1 MQRLNSVL
9 RQGQKAIVDLGLLA
23 VLRSEIAHELSSN
36 RFQNDQIGDPGDF
49 VVDWDAPESEDV
61 LLRRKCESGEEVAVS
76 ALLGPEI
83 YGGEVMFPREV
94 LMKVCV
100 KKPGFNSIL
109 QFDCGVRNG
118 TDSGSEFH
126 LRGAYYLAS
135 PASLHRSVYKGPL
148 FSTLDPHLQDKLK
161 EYLVAKG
168 IGRGLTDFLLLYL
181 HRKEQNQYGSVPIYL
196 SALEAK
202 REVVIDSI
210 SYLAVLVCIETEIWS
225 MRNIVEVVF
234 AAVEEV

>member
-9 RQGQKAIVDLGLLA
+9 RQGQKAIVDLGLLT

-76 ALLGPEI
+76 ALLGPQI
-83 YGGEVMFPREV
+83 YGREGIFPREV

-109 QFDCGVRNG
+109 QFDCGICSG
-118 TDSGSEFH
+118 TDSGSELH
-126 LRGAYYLAS
+126 LHGAHYLPS
-135 PASLHRSVYKGPL
+135 PALLHRSVYRGPL
-148 FSTLDPHLQDKLK
+148 FSTLDDNLQDKLK

-181 HRKEQNQYGSVPIYL
+181 HRKEQNQYVSWL
-196 SALEAK
+196 QKLESMLAT
-202 REVVIDSI
+202 EV
-210 SYLAVLVCIETEIWS
+210 
-225 MRNIVEVVF
+225 
-234 AAVEEV
+234 